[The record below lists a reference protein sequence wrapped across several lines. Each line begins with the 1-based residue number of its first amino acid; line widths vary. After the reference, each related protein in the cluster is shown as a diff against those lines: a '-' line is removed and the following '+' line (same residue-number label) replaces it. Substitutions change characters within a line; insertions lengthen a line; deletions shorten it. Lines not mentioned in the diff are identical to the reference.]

1 MELYFCELCGSVLW
15 RVKDGERPVCCEKPM
30 QLLKP
35 NTVDAAV
42 EKHVPQ
48 VKKEDGKIVIEVG
61 SVEHP
66 MIDEHYIMWIAA
78 VKDDLVVK
86 KDLKPGDKPTFTVC
100 DNGFKEFYAY
110 CNLHG
115 LWKGEA

>member
-1 MELYFCELCGSVLW
+1 MKLYICDNCGSILW
-15 RVKDGERPVCCEKPM
+15 RVKEGAEPVCCGQPM
-30 QLLKP
+30 RVLEP

-48 VKKEDGKIVIEVG
+48 VKRENGKLIAEVG

-66 MIDEHYIMWIAA
+66 MTEEHYIMWIAA
-78 VKDDLVVK
+78 VGDDIVLK
-86 KDLKPGDKPTFTVC
+86 KDLKPGEKPTLTVC
-100 DNGFKEFYAY
+100 DRGFKEFYAY